1 MPDGTLEQ
9 KVAIDDITKCNEC
22 GNTHLVRDY
31 VRGELVCESCGL
43 VLEQNAID
51 ARGPRIFDREDLSK
65 VHASRTN
72 SRWPDKGLGSFIG
85 KPKDAHGKSVSSAD
99 TYRLSKWQK
108 RSHIKDRNLIQ
119 ANALILQYSSRL
131 GLPGTV
137 RDEAMSIYKK
147 AAGKNMILGNSTISV
162 VSAALFYACKV
173 YGVPRSADEIVEVTK
188 ARRISMFNINRRFTR
203 ELGLATQ
210 LTLPRDYVP
219 RFCSLLWLDNE
230 IQNKAYEL
238 LKQIDRNWG
247 RSPISVAA
255 AAIYI
260 SSNLCGQR
268 RTQREISEIVGV
280 TEVTIRNRY
289 QELTKLLGIEL
300 AI

>member
-99 TYRLSKWQK
+99 T
-108 RSHIKDRNLIQ
+108 
-119 ANALILQYSSRL
+119 
-131 GLPGTV
+131 
-137 RDEAMSIYKK
+137 
-147 AAGKNMILGNSTISV
+147 
-162 VSAALFYACKV
+162 
-173 YGVPRSADEIVEVTK
+173 
-188 ARRISMFNINRRFTR
+188 
-203 ELGLATQ
+203 
-210 LTLPRDYVP
+210 
-219 RFCSLLWLDNE
+219 
-230 IQNKAYEL
+230 
-238 LKQIDRNWG
+238 
-247 RSPISVAA
+247 
-255 AAIYI
+255 
-260 SSNLCGQR
+260 
-268 RTQREISEIVGV
+268 
-280 TEVTIRNRY
+280 
-289 QELTKLLGIEL
+289 
-300 AI
+300 